1 MRKWILTLIVLLLL
15 VPAVPLLA
23 QNSDSVTVTVPQ
35 GASPDVI
42 FEALYKLLYN
52 ATYLPFAAGM
62 VTVLTALS
70 KRLFDD
76 ISSSAQAFFWT
87 VILWVL
93 WTGATE
99 LGYGAQFESV
109 IDGLTTIGAAAL
121 GIPLSNL
128 AAGRLYEAA
137 KTGNVAVIGHSRSR
151 PRSESSG
158 QPIRETAAA
167 TG

>member
-1 MRKWILTLIVLLLL
+1 MVKKILILIVLLL
-15 VPAVPLLA
+15 VFPAVTLLA
-23 QNSDSVTVTVPQ
+23 QGDSVTVTVPQ

-42 FEALYKLLYN
+42 FEALFKLLYN

-87 VILWVL
+87 VILWAL
-93 WTGATE
+93 WTAATE
-99 LGYGAQFESV
+99 LGYGAQFESL

-121 GIPLSNL
+121 GIPLSTL

-137 KTGNVAVIGHSRSR
+137 KAGQVAVIGHSRSQPR
-151 PRSESSG
+151 PKLSG
-158 QPIRETAAA
+158 QRIQETAAA